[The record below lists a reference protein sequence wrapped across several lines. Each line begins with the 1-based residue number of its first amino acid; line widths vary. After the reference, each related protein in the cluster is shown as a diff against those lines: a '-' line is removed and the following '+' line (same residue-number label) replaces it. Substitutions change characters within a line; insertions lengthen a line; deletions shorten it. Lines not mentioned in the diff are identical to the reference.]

1 MIIIL
6 YFRAVG
12 PAGPRLVQRIR
23 PDLMH
28 KYEGLIEEDNLKV
41 LFIFLSILRKNR
53 TYPNMTKSNIF
64 TTIEQPPPPPYFQ
77 FIEIFRGG
85 FCSQQGTLKLKTA

>member
-41 LFIFLSILRKNR
+41 LFIFISIKKNR

-64 TTIEQPPPPPYFQ
+64 STKEHPQPALFSIY
-77 FIEIFRGG
+77 
-85 FCSQQGTLKLKTA
+85 